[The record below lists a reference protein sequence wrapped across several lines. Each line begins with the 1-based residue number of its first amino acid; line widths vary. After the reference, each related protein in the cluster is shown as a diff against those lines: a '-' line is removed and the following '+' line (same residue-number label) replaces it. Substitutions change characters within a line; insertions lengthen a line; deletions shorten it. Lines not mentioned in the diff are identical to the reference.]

1 MAIGIGAALAL
12 GGMNFLGSMYAGNQA
27 ANASAAAAQSAN
39 FRNNQNILAGRWN
52 AKLGSGMQMWM
63 ANQQPRLAKQNLAWQ
78 KDAAK
83 WDEEVLGPLKTR
95 GLIDRAERL
104 NIFENSPENTT
115 LRKKKAR
122 EGLAGRMLEA
132 NSQLSGLF
140 GPSLQ
145 DKQYQGLLGFF
156 G

>member
-1 MAIGIGAALAL
+1 MTIGIEAALAL
-12 GGMNFLGSMYAGNQA
+12 GGMNLLGSIFAGNQA
-27 ANASAAAAQSAN
+27 ASAAAASAQSAN

-83 WDEEVLGPLKTR
+83 WDEQVLGPLKTR

-104 NIFENSPENTT
+104 NIFENSPENTA

-132 NSQLSGLF
+132 NSKLSGLF

-145 DKQYQGLLGFF
+145 DKQLQAQLGLFT
-156 G
+156 